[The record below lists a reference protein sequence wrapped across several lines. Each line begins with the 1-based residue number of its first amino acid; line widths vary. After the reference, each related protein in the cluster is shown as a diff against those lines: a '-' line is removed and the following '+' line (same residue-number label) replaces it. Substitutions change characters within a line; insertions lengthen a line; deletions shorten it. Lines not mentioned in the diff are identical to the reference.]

1 MCELLQFIL
10 ACFADLLYI
19 QFLSVFT
26 KNAQDVLFLYLTIE
40 LSVYFLLLWKCIL
53 VKLSMPAVQL
63 GKQGCWRM
71 AQTPVLSILY
81 KIVSLS
87 QTVRQILFMR
97 NDILCIPED
106 PPAGRGCFQ
115 GPCNGNGADLVHL
128 F

>member
-10 ACFADLLYI
+10 VCFADLLYI

-53 VKLSMPAVQL
+53 VKLSMLAVQL

-106 PPAGRGCFQ
+106 PPVGRGCFQ
-115 GPCNGNGADLVHL
+115 GPCNGNGVDLVHL